1 MEIVS
6 STRAPNGRASQEV
19 PAVTIRFCGDSGD
32 GMQFTGSEF
41 TRVSAMAGND
51 LQTLPDFPA
60 EIRAPAGTLAGVS
73 GFQVQFSSSPV
84 FTPGDQPEV
93 LVAMN
98 PAALKTNLADL
109 VHGGMLILN
118 TGAFN
123 EQNLIKA
130 GYTKNPVEDGSLE
143 RYRVHS
149 IDISKLTATALEDS
163 GLSSREIGR
172 AKNMFAL
179 GLMLWMYSRPTEP
192 TIKFIHSKFG
202 NKPEIAAANEKA
214 LRAGWNF
221 GETTELF
228 RTYVVKPATMP
239 AGRYRSIS
247 GNEATALGIVAVSEL
262 SGLTVFLGTYPIT
275 PASDVLHEL
284 SKHKNFKVITFQAED
299 EIAAVGAALGASF
312 GGNLGVTTTSGP
324 GVALMQET
332 ISLGLTAEL
341 PLLVIN
347 IQRGGPS
354 TGLPT
359 KTEQADLLQAICG
372 RNGESPVPVVAASGP
387 ADCFDATIEAARIA
401 IAHMTPV
408 ILLTDGFLANGQ
420 EPWLLPDPAKL
431 PRIDVKFRTDPKDFH
446 PYSRDEKTLGR
457 PWVRPGTPGLEH
469 RIGGLEKQN
478 ITGNISYDPEN
489 HENMVRLRAE
499 KVARVALDIPP
510 LVVDGP
516 ATGDLLVVGWGST
529 CGTIQQA
536 VSEVRAHGKSIAHVH
551 LRYLNPLPPD
561 LGAILKRY
569 KKVVIPEMNMGQL
582 LMLVRARYL
591 VDAQGINKIKGK
603 PFRVSELVTAFET
616 AITSQA
622 GITSQ
627 GEGR

>member
-1 MEIVS
+1 VIFMKAVIPS
-6 STRAPNGRASQEV
+6 HSPTGRTSQEL

-41 TRVSAMAGND
+41 TRVSALAGND

-84 FTPGDQPEV
+84 FTPGDQPAV

-98 PAALKTNLADL
+98 PAALKSNLADL

-118 TGAFN
+118 SGAFN
-123 EQNLIKA
+123 EQNLVKA
-130 GYTKNPVEDGSLE
+130 GYAKNPMEDGSLE

-228 RTYVVKPATMP
+228 QTFIVKPAAMP
-239 AGRYRSIS
+239 PGRYRSIS

-284 SKHKNFKVITFQAED
+284 SKHKNFNVITFQAED

-332 ISLGLTAEL
+332 ISLALTAEL
-341 PLLVIN
+341 PLLIVN

-372 RNGESPVPVVAASGP
+372 RHGESPLPVVAASTP
-387 ADCFDATIEAARIA
+387 ADCFDAVIEAARIA
-401 IAHMTPV
+401 IRYMTPV
-408 ILLTDGFLANGQ
+408 VLLPDGFIANGQ
-420 EPWLLPDPAKL
+420 EPWLLPDVAKL
-431 PRIDVKFRTDPKDFH
+431 PRLDVKFRTDPVGYQ

-469 RIGGLEKQN
+469 RIGGIEKQN

-489 HENMVRLRAE
+489 HEAMVRLRAE
-499 KVARVALDIPP
+499 KVARVANDIPP

-516 ATGDLLVVGWGST
+516 SSGELLVVGWGST
-529 CGTIQQA
+529 LGTIQQA
-536 VSEVRAHGKSIAHVH
+536 VAEVRAHGKSIAHVH
-551 LRYLNPLPPD
+551 LRHLNPLPSD
-561 LGAILKRY
+561 LGGILKRY
-569 KKVVIPEMNMGQL
+569 KRVVIPEMNMGQL
-582 LMLVRARYL
+582 LMLVRSRYL
-591 VDAQGINKIKGK
+591 VDAKGINKIKGK
-603 PFRVSELVTAFET
+603 PFRVSELVTAFEE
-616 AITSQA
+616 QL
-622 GITSQ
+622 
-627 GEGR
+627 R